1 VSQPSTADV
10 DWLRWRCR
18 RGMRELDL
26 LLERYLARDWPA
38 AAPERRA
45 AFVALLELP
54 DPELAALCLGLAAPP
69 DAGLASLLA
78 DVTYARRGDAAG

>member
-1 VSQPSTADV
+1 VSHPSAADV
-10 DWLRWRCR
+10 NWLRWRCR

-54 DPELAALCLGLAAPP
+54 DPELAALCFGGAAPP
-69 DAGLASLLA
+69 DAGLAALLA
-78 DVTYARRGDAAG
+78 DITYARRGDAAG